1 MVGNDTSINDK
12 INELT
17 KQIDGM
23 FVDVETAMRVEEQKL
38 TDLQNQTSTVD
49 DLLTETGSDLD
60 ATMSEIDAILGK
72 SGGN

>member
-1 MVGNDTSINDK
+1 
-12 INELT
+12 
-17 KQIDGM
+17 M

-72 SGGN
+72 NGGN